1 MYSFVPSPIK
11 LIESGNG
18 DLMEG
23 LVRADHPFR
32 VLNSSLKLDSLA
44 RQYRHLYAHV
54 GARGIAIERAVR
66 CLVVQW
72 LEDYSD
78 REMERALQENVAV
91 KWFCGFELS
100 ESTPDHSFFGQFR
113 QRLGTAN
120 LGQIFQK
127 INNDLRDKGL
137 ISDTFHF
144 IDGSG
149 IVTKTALWAERDKA
163 LAAGEKKLNNL
174 NVKKY
179 ASDSEATYGCKG
191 KDKFWFGYKR
201 HQTVDMKQGLVTKV
215 AVTPAN
221 INEDKAF
228 KHIAPKQR
236 LVYMDKQYAT
246 KEVARLSGCDARTIK
261 KNNQKNKDRDFD
273 QYISRMR
280 MPYESVF
287 AKLNKRA
294 RFRGLA
300 KVQFQGFAQAIAHN
314 LKRLIKIETIFAVT

>member
-1 MYSFVPSPIK
+1 MYSFVASPMK
-11 LIESGNG
+11 LIEFDNSA
-18 DLMEG
+18 LMER
-23 LVRADHPFR
+23 LVKKDHPFR
-32 VLNSSLKLDSLA
+32 VLNNSLQLDSLA
-44 RQYRHLYAHV
+44 RQYRHLYAPI
-54 GARGIAIERAVR
+54 GSKGIAIERAIR

-91 KWFCGFELS
+91 KWFAGFELA
-100 ESTPDHSFFGQFR
+100 EPTPDHSFFGQFR
-113 QRLGTAN
+113 KRLGTAN
-120 LGQIFQK
+120 LGRIFQK

-179 ASDSEATYGCKG
+179 AADPQAAYGCKG

-201 HQTVDMKQGLVTKV
+201 HQTVEMKQGLITKV

-221 INEDKAF
+221 INEDKVF
-228 KHIAPKQR
+228 KHIAPKQG
-236 LVYMDKQYAT
+236 LVYLDKQYAT
-246 KEVARLSGCDARTIK
+246 KEVERQAKLIGCQARAIK
-261 KNNQKNKDRDFD
+261 KTNEQR
-273 QYISRMR
+273 S
-280 MPYESVF
+280 
-287 AKLNKRA
+287 
-294 RFRGLA
+294 GLRPVYLENA
-300 KVQFQGFAQAIAHN
+300 DAVRECFCQ
-314 LKRLIKIETIFAVT
+314 IKQTSPIPGTS